1 MCGIAGFINHNGRKA
16 EFGIIQDMLMN
27 LSHRGPD
34 HQQSWVSQN
43 IAIGYTRL
51 KILDLSEHGNQPFFT
66 DDGNGILFYNGEVY
80 NFKELR
86 SKLEQM
92 GYHFRSNCDTE
103 VVLSALKYFGPEK
116 AISMFNGM
124 FAFAYYD
131 KTKKELWL
139 GRDRTGIKPL
149 YLAHSNGTTA
159 FASEMKSLFRH
170 PAIQCR
176 PDLHA
181 LTSFIL
187 EKRLN
192 RITPFEDVK
201 EVKPGTLLRV
211 SDQQTEE
218 IIYFD
223 LLHDIDVDRIVEGKH
238 IPEDDWLNRLEA
250 LLPDCVESHLQS
262 DAPLA
267 FMTSG
272 GVDSSLITAI
282 AKGYLPDIQAY
293 VADVKGEEENEV
305 NRAKVACEHIGVH
318 LNTVPIDL
326 DDYIRLW
333 PKAVYHFDEPFY
345 FRQAILHMAV
355 AEAVKKDGYKVLLCG
370 EGADEVFG
378 GYSWYEQAYRSWF
391 LRDKRKAYLKYIT
404 PFRTVLKKFV
414 YLDSLFQYDELIKK
428 PFFDPFSQEFSEN
441 RKTAAIGGG
450 TTRIRQKEIF
460 KKLSGKLTNADSA
473 FITRSIEDVELH
485 LGTSIKMTDK
495 MNMAFSI
502 ESRVPFLDNRLI
514 DFGMHLPVKAK
525 YDNGIMKSLLKK
537 AASKKL
543 PRSLIY
549 KKKIG
554 FHVSNRMYN
563 FSTSLL
569 DGGCV
574 ENWFKWRTVEKKH
587 ILSEIET
594 DNYFKFQLMSAELWG
609 RIYFEMK
616 NQNTYPK
623 GYTGNMEYGI
633 CRVPIL

>member
-1 MCGIAGFINHNGRKA
+1 MCGIAGFVNHNGRKA
-16 EFGIIQDMLMN
+16 EYTIIEEMLMK

-34 HQQSWVSQN
+34 HQQSWVFQN
-43 IAIGYTRL
+43 IAMGYTRL
-51 KILDLSEHGNQPFFT
+51 KILDFSENGNQPFFT
-66 DDGNGILFYNGEVY
+66 EDGKGILFYNGEVY
-80 NFKELR
+80 NFMELR

-92 GYHFRSNCDTE
+92 GCFFKSNCDTE
-103 VVLSALKYFGPEK
+103 VVLSALKSLGPVK
-116 AISMFNGM
+116 AISLFNGM

-131 KTKKELWL
+131 MSKKELWL

-149 YLAHSNGTTA
+149 YLVYSNGTTA
-159 FASEMKSLFRH
+159 FASEMKALFGH

-181 LTSFIL
+181 LTSFVL

-201 EVKPGTLLRV
+201 EVKPGTLLRI
-211 SDQQTEE
+211 SAEQTEE
-218 IIYFD
+218 IVYFD
-223 LLHDIDVDRIVEGKH
+223 LLRDIDVDRIVEGKH
-238 IPEDDWLNRLEA
+238 THEDAWLNRLEV
-250 LLPDCVESHLQS
+250 LLPDCIESHLQS

-305 NRAKVACEHIGVH
+305 ERAKIACEHIGVN
-318 LNTVPIDL
+318 LKTVPIDL
-326 DDYIRLW
+326 DDYLRLW
-333 PKAVYHFDEPFY
+333 PKAIYHFDEPFY

-378 GYSWYEQAYRSWF
+378 GYSWYEQAYRSWL
-391 LRDKRKAYLKYIT
+391 LRDKRQAYLRYAA
-404 PFRTVLKKFV
+404 PFRRVLKIFS

-450 TTRIRQKEIF
+450 ITRVRQKEIF
-460 KKLSGKLTNADSA
+460 KKLSGKLTNAESA
-473 FITRSIEDVELH
+473 FIARSIEDFELH
-485 LGTSIKMTDK
+485 LGTSIKMNDK
-495 MNMAFSI
+495 MNMALSI

-514 DFGMHLPVKAK
+514 DFGMHLPVKTK

-543 PRSLIY
+543 PHSLIHQ
-549 KKKIG
+549 KKVG

-563 FSTSLL
+563 FSTALL

-574 ENWFKWRTVEKKH
+574 EHWFKWRAGEKKR
-587 ILSEIET
+587 ILSEIES
-594 DNYFKFQLMSAELWG
+594 DNYLKFQLMSTELWG
-609 RIYFEMK
+609 RIYFNNEK
-616 NQNTYPK
+616 HEQLTEK
-623 GYTGNMEYGI
+623 LF
-633 CRVPIL
+633 R